1 MGEKKNSEILALL
14 CLWVKLRLNLKINTC
29 VFYGNNF
36 QLHFGVYSNFLSFLL
51 IIYSPGRLKQ
61 KVKRGNAVDAEPV
74 DFSKLLLRFLIFL
87 FPTVRHL
94 QLYFFPIAA
103 ELQVRYGKTICNFL
117 ENMENSGSTPDL
129 VG

>member
-1 MGEKKNSEILALL
+1 M
-14 CLWVKLRLNLKINTC
+14 
-29 VFYGNNF
+29 
-36 QLHFGVYSNFLSFLL
+36 
-51 IIYSPGRLKQ
+51 
-61 KVKRGNAVDAEPV
+61 KRRNAVDAEPV

-87 FPTVRHL
+87 FPTVHHL

-117 ENMENSGSTPDL
+117 ENMENWSSTPDL